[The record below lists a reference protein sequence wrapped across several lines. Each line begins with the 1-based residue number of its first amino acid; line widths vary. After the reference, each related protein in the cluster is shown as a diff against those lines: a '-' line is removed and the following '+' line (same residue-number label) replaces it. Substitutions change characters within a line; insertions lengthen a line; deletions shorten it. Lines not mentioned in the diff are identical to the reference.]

1 MTSVPGP
8 VPGDVFVA
16 TDGTRFPC
24 TDTTAGG
31 CAWVYDP
38 RQGCTL
44 ALELGVD
51 DVPALGTWVDG
62 HPAAR
67 DPRPGDRFTRGTWT
81 GVVRRRLRD
90 RVELDVKGV
99 SCVVTWDLET
109 WWGYGYAED
118 AVYERPAAPEMD
130 DAGPWANTPYTEG
143 PWPPGDP
150 TDMTA
155 THRSARP

>member
-1 MTSVPGP
+1 MTP
-8 VPGDVFVA
+8 VPGDVFVGV
-16 TDGTRFPC
+16 DGTRLAC

-38 RQGCTL
+38 VEGPM

-67 DPRPGDRFTRGTWT
+67 DPRPGDRLTRGEWT
-81 GVVRRRLRD
+81 GVVRRRLWD
-90 RVELDVKGV
+90 RVDLDVKGV

-130 DAGPWANTPYTEG
+130 DAWPGWGVWTPT
-143 PWPPGDP
+143 PGDV
-150 TDMTA
+150 TDTDSDA
-155 THRSARP
+155 P